1 MSLYC
6 QESSFLYTY
15 CAWRLHS
22 KPIFYH
28 FNHILLPL
36 FQLFPLLHV
45 MSSQVWMKPPSF
57 WNGVIHGTW
66 VAAKTSS
73 TMSSAR
79 SACPSGEC
87 AHGVMIMWTSRHAT
101 SALPSAA
108 WLFATY
114 KLTHSTALRFKRSMV
129 FPTRAHIHLSSR
141 QWTSPQIRL
150 VGIAAVPCQPVKGP
164 YWTCSCCQLSN
175 TGKKGLKDCHRI
187 FSVLKNKS
195 SFSYMHVL

>member
-1 MSLYC
+1 
-6 QESSFLYTY
+6 
-15 CAWRLHS
+15 
-22 KPIFYH
+22 
-28 FNHILLPL
+28 
-36 FQLFPLLHV
+36 
-45 MSSQVWMKPPSF
+45 MSSQVWMKPPLF

-87 AHGVMIMWTSRHAT
+87 AHGVMIMLTSRHAT

-150 VGIAAVPCQPVKGP
+150 VGIAAVPCQPVKDP

-175 TGKKGLKDCHRI
+175 TGKKELKDCHRI
-187 FSVLKNKS
+187 FSVLKKKS
-195 SFSYMHVL
+195 SFSYMHVGVCYIFSLWTGIEMEDSLLNELRKGPVSSAHSMLCIKHHCK